1 MAEPDARCP
10 RCLRLYP
17 WGTTV
22 CPACHVGLERPARPA
37 SPECTAVI
45 FETWDRPSLETVVS
59 ILQEHGIPSVV
70 RGTADRWPFAGP
82 RGGFWRIAV
91 RPQDEPQAQAI
102 LDAEIGR
109 GGGDAAQRP
118 A

>member
-1 MAEPDARCP
+1 MSEPDAHCP
-10 RCLRLYP
+10 QCRTCYP

-22 CPACHVGLERPARPA
+22 CPACHVGLERSVLPPLR
-37 SPECTAVI
+37 ECTAVI
-45 FETWDRPSLETVVS
+45 FETWDRPSLDIVVS
-59 ILQEHGIPSVV
+59 ILQAQGIPSLV

-82 RGGFWRIAV
+82 RGGFWRVAV
-91 RPQDEPQAQAI
+91 RPEDEPRAQAI

-109 GGGDAAQRP
+109 GDSDPKKRP